1 MEHTV
6 DWIAYAETLE
16 GNQGLVEWM
25 EDHGQSTVPGCVVT
39 GSTSKR
45 GKPTVGYPFDGT
57 LLSELL
63 SLAGSDPRLKIR
75 ILRRRS
81 PQEDWELCG
90 WLFKPVKVAVATQV
104 AKVLADMRSKTTR

>member
-6 DWIAYAETLE
+6 EWIAYAETIE
-16 GNQGLVEWM
+16 GNRGLAEWM
-25 EDHGQSTVPGCVVT
+25 EDHGQSTAHGCVVT
-39 GSTSKR
+39 GGTSKR
-45 GKPTVGYPFDGT
+45 GKPTTGYPFEGT

-90 WLFKPVKVAVATQV
+90 WLFRPVKVAVATQV
-104 AKVLADMRSKTTR
+104 ARALAGMEPKIPR

>member
-1 MEHTV
+1 MENTV
-6 DWIAYAETLE
+6 EWIAYAETIE

-25 EDHGQSTVPGCVVT
+25 EDHGQSTAHGCVVT
-39 GSTSKR
+39 GGTSKR

-63 SLAGSDPRLKIR
+63 SLAGSDRRLKIR

-81 PQEDWELCG
+81 PQEDWEACG
-90 WLFKPVKVAVATQV
+90 WLFKPAKVAVAKQV
-104 AKVLADMRSKTTR
+104 AEVLAKVRSQTTR